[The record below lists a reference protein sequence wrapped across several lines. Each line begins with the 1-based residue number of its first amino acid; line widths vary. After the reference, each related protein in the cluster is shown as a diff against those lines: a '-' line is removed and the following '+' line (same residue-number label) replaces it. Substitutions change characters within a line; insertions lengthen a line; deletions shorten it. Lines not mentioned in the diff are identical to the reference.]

1 MTTAAFAPFP
11 DLARALLPHA
21 FGNANDNATA
31 DGSHDTSHLQRV
43 WKNAAAIHAEEG
55 GDAQVLFAATLLHD
69 CVAVEK
75 NSPLRAQASRL
86 SADKAAGVLRSLG
99 WPHAQVEAA
108 AHAIAAHSFSAGIAP
123 ATLEAQTLQ
132 DADRLDAIGMLG
144 VARCFYVAGAVGP
157 RTVRPGRSAR
167 GATSARRH
175 TLHARPF
182 PHQAAETVVR
192 FPDGDRRAHGG
203 DPARTPAAFH
213 RRICRRNLSARHA
226 AHFARASRGLARAG
240 HPKTR

>member
-144 VARCFYVAGAVGP
+144 VARCFYVAGRLGRALYDP
-157 RTVRPGRSAR
+157 ADPHAAQRPLDDTRYTLDHFHTKLLKLSSGFQTATGAR
-167 GATSARRH
+167 MAAIR
-175 TLHARPF
+175 HARLL
-182 PHQAAETVVR
+182 R
-192 FPDGDRRAHGG
+192 FIDE
-203 DPARTPAAFH
+203 
-213 RRICRRNLSARHA
+213 
-226 AHFARASRGLARAG
+226 FADEI
-240 HPKTR
+240 